1 MIIEALKEYVDPVN
15 HAYFYPKQFISKK
28 EKESEH
34 WIKSTLD
41 YFSNIAFAQ
50 YKQNVVFRKNYRL
63 FNGEFNFADYNDS
76 PEIQEMVQY
85 LSDVPEQDPEI
96 PQHLRHYSIVTPPIN
111 QLKGELNNRP
121 HKYKVKAID
130 DEAVNETID
139 FRTNLIKDYFLD
151 NLAASLEGREISPEE
166 RMEMEQNI
174 QDQILDYTSVAE
186 EWGNK
191 LLTALKY
198 TFDFKDKSQKSF
210 LDFLI
215 TGKEFHHFY
224 PDNSR
229 IGFNYKVENPSNVWY
244 LANRNAQ
251 TTHDCWAIGTIEV
264 LSMSEIIDR
273 YTLTAEEVEHL
284 NERALQ
290 NLRNNEYSPLA
301 PALPDPNDPLWQLT
315 FENVGD
321 FANGG
326 IDTNVFSFNSQH
338 AFTVVTCYWQSK
350 KRIFKRTFLD
360 EDGYQQEMFVS
371 EDYKFDK
378 ELGDISLEE
387 TWINE
392 WWRGVKI
399 GADIYIDVEPLEY
412 FDKAPIIG
420 IVNTLRNT
428 QGKSLLDLLKPYQ
441 ILYNICMN
449 QLWELLEKEIGVV
462 FLGDLK
468 VVPRKDSND
477 PIETMLWNAKNR
489 GTLLIDTSV
498 ENTGGAVQF
507 NQFSRVDLTRSAEI
521 QVRIQLAQ
529 QLRGEAYQ
537 LIGVTPQRLGNAQA
551 SEAATVNNNAL
562 AQSFAQTE
570 TWFAWHDSILR
581 EVYQTVLEV
590 GQYIELQKPTST
602 LNYLNSE
609 LENVFLRITN
619 NELLH
624 ELFVF
629 VTSYAEDKQT
639 LDQLKQLAQPAMQN
653 GAELSEMLDLFTAD
667 SERSL
672 RKTLQDVQKRKQ
684 SIMDQQNAMKQQELQ
699 QQQEQFQTKIQIEEQ
714 RRQADAAREDMNKQL
729 DRQNRLEVEKLRGI
743 ANEGSYNPEVDTTDL
758 LIKQTKLS
766 QDISKQNFQKSI
778 KSKEM
783 SIKEKELELKDK
795 DIETKLKI
803 AQINKNQY
811 DSPKSKEN
819 KKKDK

>member
-1 MIIEALKEYVDPVN
+1 MIIEALKEYTDPVN
-15 HAYFYPKQFISKK
+15 HAYFYPKQFISRK

-41 YFSNIAFAQ
+41 YFANIAFAQ
-50 YKQNVVFRKNYRL
+50 YKQNVTFRKNYRL
-63 FNGEFNFADYNDS
+63 FNGEFNFEDYNNS
-76 PEIQEMVQY
+76 AEIQEMIQY

-130 DEAVNETID
+130 DEAINETID
-139 FRTNLIKDYFLD
+139 FRTNTIKDFFLQ
-151 NLAASLEGREISPEE
+151 NLYASLEGQEVDPEQ
-166 RMEMEQNI
+166 RMQMEQQI
-174 QDQILDYTSVAE
+174 QNQILDYTSTAE

-191 LLTALKY
+191 LLNALKY
-198 TFDFKDKSQKSF
+198 TFDFKDKSQQSF
-210 LDFLI
+210 LDFLV

-251 TTHDCWAIGTIEV
+251 TTNDCWAIGTIEV

-273 YTLTAEEVEHL
+273 YTLTGEEVEHL

-301 PALPDPNDPLWQLT
+301 PALPDPQDPLWQLT

-338 AFTVVTCYWQSK
+338 AFTVITSYWQSK
-350 KRIFKRTFLD
+350 KRIFKRIFLD

-378 ELGDISLEE
+378 EIGDITLEE
-387 TWINE
+387 LWINE

-399 GADIYIDVEPLEY
+399 GADIYVDVEPLE
-412 FDKAPIIG
+412 FIDKSPIVG
-420 IVNTLRNT
+420 IINTTRNT

-441 ILYNICMN
+441 VLYNICMN

-468 VVPRKDSND
+468 VVPRKDSQD
-477 PIETMLWNAKNR
+477 PIETMLWNARNR
-489 GTLLIDTSV
+489 GTLLIDTSI

-507 NQFSRVDLTRSAEI
+507 NQFSRLDLTRSAEI

-529 QLRGEAYQ
+529 QLRQEAYQ
-537 LIGVTPQRLGNAQA
+537 LIGITQQRLGTVQA

-562 AQSFAQTE
+562 QQSFAQTE
-570 TWFAWHDSILR
+570 TWFAFHDSVLR
-581 EVYQTVLEV
+581 EVYQTILEV
-590 GQYIELQKPTST
+590 AQYIELQKPSST

-609 LENVFLRITN
+609 LENVFLRVTN

-672 RKTLQDVQKRKQ
+672 RRTLQDVQKRKQ
-684 SIMDQQNAMKQQELQ
+684 SILDQQNAMQ
-699 QQQEQFQTKIQIEEQ
+699 QQQLEQQQQQFQQKLEIEEQ
-714 RRQADAAREDMNKQL
+714 RRREEAAREDMNKEL
-729 DRQNRLEVEKLRGI
+729 DRQNRLEVEKLKGI
-743 ANEGSYNPEVDTTDL
+743 ASEGAYSQTTDTTDL
-758 LIKQTKLS
+758 LIKQTQIS
-766 QDISKQNFQKSI
+766 QQMSKQNFDKSM

-783 SIKEKELELKDK
+783 SLKEKELQLKEK
-795 DIETKLKI
+795 DIDTKLQI
-803 AQINKNQY
+803 A
-811 DSPKSKEN
+811 KEN
-819 KKKDK
+819 RNKYDKPIRKK